1 LAEQM
6 KLIDDV
12 MGTVYL
18 HKEFEAITIL
28 WTVLTNRR
36 HCVELCRYT
45 SPPSECTNILT
56 NVWYR
61 SRYFCVYTTCSLRM
75 CM

>member
-1 LAEQM
+1 M

-28 WTVLTNRR
+28 WTNR
-36 HCVELCRYT
+36 
-45 SPPSECTNILT
+45 
-56 NVWYR
+56 
-61 SRYFCVYTTCSLRM
+61 
-75 CM
+75 